1 MYLCII
7 SPTWGRGSDTM
18 NCFTKKPST
27 IGDMGLRLA
36 HGWIVLGII
45 SSRSTPAV
53 GEWRLDGRFR
63 GFLMG
68 CSWEFDAF
76 IQRDFDVTPFN
87 RISMGVQIMYCRL
100 QCGFDRTIVEHHDLT
115 WDSHFWS
122 LSQASWVKLHHQGSV
137 LSFHGSKLGQ
147 GEPYSAHGEAKCWFT
162 FLDDNIK
169 VYICIICIYS
179 VYIYY
184 IVIIYN
190 TFERYQLLPCKD
202 QQACSSFH
210 GWINAEPSK
219 PTSQFVWTKQHP
231 FRGFHPHCWKFISQL
246 LILAQ
251 VEFRTRRAFPAF
263 PPIPGSLHHWPDRF
277 QERCWT

>member
-76 IQRDFDVTPFN
+76 TQRDFDVTPFN
-87 RISMGVQIMYCRL
+87 RISMGLQIMYCRL
-100 QCGFDRTIVEHHDLT
+100 QCGFGRTIVEHHDLT
-115 WDSHFWS
+115 WDSHFWF
-122 LSQASWVKLHHQGSV
+122 WVKRLGWNFITKVQCLVFMGQNWDRANHTVPMGKQNVDLH
-137 LSFHGSKLGQ
+137 F
-147 GEPYSAHGEAKCWFT
+147 WMIT
-162 FLDDNIK
+162 
-169 VYICIICIYS
+169 
-179 VYIYY
+179 
-184 IVIIYN
+184 
-190 TFERYQLLPCKD
+190 
-202 QQACSSFH
+202 
-210 GWINAEPSK
+210 
-219 PTSQFVWTKQHP
+219 
-231 FRGFHPHCWKFISQL
+231 
-246 LILAQ
+246 
-251 VEFRTRRAFPAF
+251 
-263 PPIPGSLHHWPDRF
+263 
-277 QERCWT
+277 